1 MNYLILTFIFLS
13 EVDAQVDLLA
23 TALLDLGLKE
33 GSRLGLYCNT
43 RYEWQ
48 LIAQAC
54 FRTGIVVVT
63 VYANLGEEG
72 LAYALEQG
80 SDGISEL

>member
-1 MNYLILTFIFLS
+1 M
-13 EVDAQVDLLA
+13 DLL
-23 TALLDLGLKE
+23 TSALLELGLKE
-33 GSRLGLYCNT
+33 GSRLGIYCNT

-48 LIAQAC
+48 LIAQAA

-80 SDGISEL
+80 TDDSHFIYL